1 VPGAVAALG
10 MGATT
15 QGEGLSGIR
24 PGTSFLYYFHFGF
37 IAHIRHRSVATT
49 RGIDVAERK
58 VRRFTAHGASRAA
71 MRREESTARHLRT
84 RMERVLDVADD
95 AFVETDGEGVVTEW
109 NRRSEEIFGWARDEV
124 LGRPITTFLVAPAER
139 VIFQRDLES
148 VTHAP
153 HTGERA
159 HRRELSLVHRGGS
172 VVEVTGYAYVV
183 GSGADLRIGGFLRD
197 RAEERTAGEALAHA
211 YLHDGL
217 TGLPNRTLFTYRLAY
232 ALAKGSRAPGSV
244 AVLVLDLDRFK
255 AINDALG
262 HEVGDEVLV
271 TVAERLEA
279 ADGAAEVI
287 ARLSG
292 DEFLVLFDGDDA
304 ERDAGT
310 FAQRALHALATPIR
324 TGEGEVFVTAS
335 IGIAS
340 TSPRVREATPLLSNA
355 DAAMYQ
361 AKKRGG
367 GSVELFGEVLRTRVL
382 DRMHTERALH
392 RALERRELRLFYQPV
407 VEIGGNEAIG
417 VEALLRWHHPEHGLV
432 APGRFV
438 PVAEESGLII
448 PIGAWVLHEA
458 CRQLC
463 MWRSQQMGGPPGAV
477 EVNLS
482 ARQIDHPEIV
492 ATVQRILEDTGL
504 PPASLTLEITE
515 SALMHDAS
523 SALRVLRALKDLGVT
538 LAIDDFGTGYSSL
551 SHLQRFPLDIL
562 KIDKSFVDELG
573 DHRGGAEI
581 VAAVVKLAHALGLQ
595 VIAEGVETE
604 QQLAVLSRLGCDFA
618 QGYLFSR
625 PAPAHE
631 LAASFPL
638 RVGA

>member
-1 VPGAVAALG
+1 
-10 MGATT
+10 
-15 QGEGLSGIR
+15 
-24 PGTSFLYYFHFGF
+24 
-37 IAHIRHRSVATT
+37 
-49 RGIDVAERK
+49 
-58 VRRFTAHGASRAA
+58 
-71 MRREESTARHLRT
+71 MR
-84 RMERVLDVADD
+84 ERVVNVSPDGAGHAPHRHELVVSRMRSRIEHVLDMARD
-95 AFVETDGEGVVTEW
+95 AFVETDGNGVVTEW
-109 NRRSEEIFGWARDEV
+109 NRQSEVLFGWARHEV
-124 LGRPITTFLVAPAER
+124 LGRPITAFLIPPRFHGR
-139 VIFQRDLES
+139 VLHDLES
-148 VTHAP
+148 ARSSVHGT
-153 HTGERA
+153 ERTRPRQLRLL
-159 HRRELSLVHRGGS
+159 HREGQEIPVSGS
-172 VVEVTGYAYVV
+172 AYVV
-183 GSGADLRIGGFLRD
+183 GSGPDLRIGGFLHD
-197 RAEERTAGEALAHA
+197 HEEERAAEEALAHA
-211 YLHDGL
+211 YLHDSL

-232 ALAKGSRAPGSV
+232 ALARGNRAPGTV

-255 AINDALG
+255 AINDGLG

-271 TVAERLEA
+271 AVAERLEA

-304 ERDAGT
+304 ERDASAY
-310 FAQRALHALATPIR
+310 AQRVLHALATPVRAGGNEI
-324 TGEGEVFVTAS
+324 FITAS
-335 IGIAS
+335 VGIAA
-340 TSPRVREATPLLSNA
+340 TSARVTEATALLSNA

-367 GSVELFGEVLRTRVL
+367 GTVEVFGEIMRMRIL
-382 DRMHTERALH
+382 DRMNTEHALH

-407 VEIGGNEAIG
+407 VEINGSRAVG
-417 VEALLRWHHPEHGLV
+417 VEALLRWQHPDQGLV
-432 APGRFV
+432 APGRFI

-458 CRQLC
+458 CRQLR
-463 MWRSQQMGGPPGAV
+463 MWQADHVGGPHGAV

-492 ATVQRILEDTGL
+492 DTVGRILEETGL

-515 SALMHDAS
+515 SALMHDAA
-523 SALRVLRALKDLGVT
+523 SALRVMRALKDLGVT

-573 DHRGGAEI
+573 ADRGGEEI

-604 QQLAVLSRLGCDFA
+604 QQLAALGRLDCDLA

-625 PAPAHE
+625 PVPAHE
-631 LAASFPL
+631 LVDTFPL
-638 RVGA
+638 RLGA